1 MKFKNITLIAGGVGG
16 AKLAE
21 GFDAINEINLSV
33 IGNIADD
40 DTFHGLW
47 VSPDIDT
54 LTYSLAKII
63 NRDQGWGLRN
73 ETFNSLTMLSKLN
86 QETWMTLGDKDFGL
100 HIYRTMRRQKGDSPS
115 EIANDVSKFFGLKTK
130 IILPTNDIIKT
141 KLLTENGWL
150 NFQQYFVREKCV
162 PKISKIK
169 FDGIEKAVP
178 TKESI
183 SSLIN
188 ADLIVLAPSNPL
200 VSLGPIIDIPLI
212 RETIINA
219 KAPKVAVSPFIGN
232 KTVKG
237 PANKMM
243 EELGENPNAV
253 GFAQRFSDIIDLLF
267 IDKSDNH
274 LDKEIKSIIKKTFFT
289 NILMKDQNDKL
300 NLSKKILEVS
310 QEIIK

>member
-115 EIANDVSKFFGLKTK
+115 EIANDISKFFGLKTK
-130 IILPTNDIIKT
+130 IILPTNDIVKT

-150 NFQQYFVREKCV
+150 NFQQYFVREKCI
-162 PKISKIK
+162 PKISKIQ

-183 SSLIN
+183 SSLKN

-200 VSLGPIIDIPLI
+200 VSLGPIVEIPSI